1 MIEPYETP
9 PNLDIAYILVGKSVV
24 PRRVARPFM
33 QFEIPRKWP
42 QHRAD
47 RNGKESF
54 DDGCLVF
61 SSQVADRF
69 EGEIERGIA
78 RAVLGVVLQLQ
89 KKRWNEIERL
99 MNFRKLFGQRRHSEV
114 VLRSVQVSPR
124 HNVALAYQVF
134 VKRLVHVPEK

>member
-1 MIEPYETP
+1 MVEPRETP
-9 PNLDIAYILVGKSVV
+9 PDLDIAYILVGKSVM

-33 QFEIPRKWP
+33 QFEISRKRT
-42 QHRAD
+42 QHRAG
-47 RNGKESF
+47 RNRKEAF
-54 DDGCLVF
+54 EDGCPVF
-61 SSQVADRF
+61 FSQIADRF

-114 VLRSVQVSPR
+114 VLGSVQVSPR
-124 HNVALAYQVF
+124 HN
-134 VKRLVHVPEK
+134 